1 MPFHLTQN
9 LIPYPQLSPKLPIF
23 HHTENLLNR
32 HTVIRPMKPSRK
44 FEDLIELISILRKEC
59 PWDRKQTHHSIKDNL
74 IEEAYE
80 AVEAIDNND
89 MDELK
94 KELGDLLLHVVFQTK
109 MASETDHFEIGDVI
123 YSISEKLIRRHP
135 HVFGQTV
142 AEEENQVAANW
153 EAIKL
158 DEGRESILDGVPLH
172 LPGLIRAQ
180 RMQEKA
186 ANVGFD
192 WAEWKLAWHK
202 LNEEIDEWREAV
214 ENQTAK
220 EQQEEFGDLLFSLV
234 NVGRLIGLNAEDA
247 IRGANK
253 KFIFRFQHI
262 EKSLKKN
269 NRSIVDASLE
279 EMDELWDEA
288 KNNSREESNS

>member
-1 MPFHLTQN
+1 
-9 LIPYPQLSPKLPIF
+9 
-23 HHTENLLNR
+23 
-32 HTVIRPMKPSRK
+32 MKPSRK
-44 FEDLIELISILRKEC
+44 FEDLVELIAILRKEC

-89 MDELK
+89 MDELR
-94 KELGDLLLHVVFQTK
+94 KELGDLMLHVVFQSR
-109 MASETDHFEIGDVI
+109 MATETDSFDIGDVI
-123 YSISEKLIRRHP
+123 FSISEKLIRRHP
-135 HVFGQTV
+135 HVFGDTV
-142 AEEENQVAANW
+142 ADEENKVAANW

-158 DEGRESILDGVPLH
+158 TEGRNSILDGVPKH

-192 WAEWKLAWHK
+192 WAEWKLAWEK

-234 NVGRLIGLNAEDA
+234 NVGRLLGLNAEDA
-247 IRGANK
+247 IRGANR
-253 KFIFRFQHI
+253 KFIHRFQYI
-262 EKSLKKN
+262 EKSLTDQAK
-269 NRSIVDASLE
+269 SVVDASLE
-279 EMDELWDEA
+279 EMDALWNEA
-288 KNNSREESNS
+288 KLKDSE

>member
-1 MPFHLTQN
+1 
-9 LIPYPQLSPKLPIF
+9 
-23 HHTENLLNR
+23 
-32 HTVIRPMKPSRK
+32 MKPSRK
-44 FEDLIELISILRKEC
+44 FEDLVELIAILRKEC

-89 MDELK
+89 MDELC

-109 MASETDHFEIGDVI
+109 MATETDSFDIGDVI
-123 YSISEKLIRRHP
+123 QGISEKLIRRHP
-135 HVFGQTV
+135 HVFGETV
-142 AEEENQVAANW
+142 ADEENRVAENW

-158 DEGRESILDGVPLH
+158 KEGRESILDGVPKH

-192 WAEWKLAWHK
+192 WAEWQLAWNK
-202 LNEEIDEWREAV
+202 LNEEIDEWRNAV

-253 KFIFRFQHI
+253 KFIHRFQHI
-262 EKSLKKN
+262 EKRLKENK
-269 NRSIVDASLE
+269 RSIVEASLE
-279 EMDELWDEA
+279 EMDELWNEA
-288 KNNSREESNS
+288 KSQSGKQDNS